1 MILKLFRTTHLGRPL
16 RHNFSSADKSYA
28 VVLAC
33 SLLLYLELGS
43 GSIIINPISSVQF
56 SSVQFSQSVQ
66 FSCSLLRAQRAT
78 KAALRVGVPDLHTL
92 SGDAA
97 QGADVNRT
105 AARARSESIIINYQF
120 SLVQSVPFSCSLL
133 RAQRA
138 VKAALRVEVPDLHTL
153 SGDSAEEPDVRRTAA
168 RARKSS

>member
-56 SSVQFSQSVQ
+56 SSVQSVSSVVPYYVLGEQ
-66 FSCSLLRAQRAT
+66 LKLPY
-78 KAALRVGVPDLHTL
+78 VWGVPDLHTL

-97 QGADVNRT
+97 
-105 AARARSESIIINYQF
+105 
-120 SLVQSVPFSCSLL
+120 
-133 RAQRA
+133 
-138 VKAALRVEVPDLHTL
+138 
-153 SGDSAEEPDVRRTAA
+153 
-168 RARKSS
+168 